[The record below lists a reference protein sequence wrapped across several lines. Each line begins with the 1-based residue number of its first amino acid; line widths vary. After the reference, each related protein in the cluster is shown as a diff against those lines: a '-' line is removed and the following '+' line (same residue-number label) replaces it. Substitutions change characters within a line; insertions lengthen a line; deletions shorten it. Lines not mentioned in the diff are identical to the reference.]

1 MLIKKRNKKEITF
14 GERHWVSVM
23 SEHTNDS
30 DSNDDDGNSGYNGDN
45 QVDVGQEVHHRVLE
59 GIAGTPSTLATVS
72 GYLPSWS

>member
-1 MLIKKRNKKEITF
+1 
-14 GERHWVSVM
+14 M
-23 SEHTNDS
+23 SEHANDS
-30 DSNDDDGNSGYNGDN
+30 NGNDDDSYSRNNGDN